1 MKSELFDTVSQVLK
15 GPCGVTSPVSV
26 QSRLV
31 EDLELDS
38 VGLLCL
44 AVGLENR
51 YRVKLEENPEEP
63 PDTVADVVDLLKKAL
78 EKQNVEP

>member
-1 MKSELFDTVSQVLK
+1 M
-15 GPCGVTSPVSV
+15 
-26 QSRLV
+26 

-44 AVGLENR
+44 AVGLENH

-63 PDTVADVVDLLKKAL
+63 PATVEDVVNLLAKAL
-78 EKQNVEP
+78 EKEE

>member
-1 MKSELFDTVSQVLK
+1 VKTLDSVLEVLR
-15 GPCGVTSPVSV
+15 GPCGVTADITLA
-26 QSRLV
+26 SRLV

-51 YRVKLEENPEEP
+51 FRVKLEENPEEP
-63 PDTVADVVDLLKKAL
+63 PDTVSDVVELLERAIGKGTL
-78 EKQNVEP
+78 

>member
-1 MKSELFDTVSQVLK
+1 MSSEVLDTVCQVLK
-15 GPCGVTSPVSV
+15 GPCGVTSSISA

-63 PDTVADVVDLLKKAL
+63 PATVADVVLLLEKAL
-78 EKQNVEP
+78 EKKA

>member
-1 MKSELFDTVSQVLK
+1 MNTELFNTVCQVLK
-15 GPCGVTSPVSV
+15 GPCGVTETISTR
-26 QSRLV
+26 SRLV

-63 PDTVADVVDLLKKAL
+63 PETVADVVHLLEKAL
-78 EKQNVEP
+78 DKEA

>member
-1 MKSELFDTVSQVLK
+1 MRNELFDTVCQVLK
-15 GPCGVTSPVSV
+15 GPCGVTSTISS

-44 AVGLENR
+44 AVGLENH

-63 PDTVADVVDLLKKAL
+63 PATVEDVVNLLAKAL
-78 EKQNVEP
+78 EKEE

>member
-1 MKSELFDTVSQVLK
+1 M
-15 GPCGVTSPVSV
+15 
-26 QSRLV
+26 V

-63 PDTVADVVDLLKKAL
+63 PATVADVVDLLEKAL
-78 EKQNVEP
+78 EKEA